1 MNTSRLFDFFKGDK
15 YLWIVVILL
24 SIFGII
30 AIFSSTEIL
39 SYKKETSLFFYFFK
53 HFVIVILSLAIA
65 YFVQLIPYQYYA
77 GIWKLLLPLIVVAL
91 IYAMFFGGKINEA
104 GRWIE
109 IPVINLTFQA
119 SDLAKVALV
128 LFLSRFMSK
137 NQEHIKEFKRGFL
150 PMLAVVGVICFLI
163 FLENVSTS
171 IMLFMMAVVMMFV
184 GRVNNFHLFGLLAA
198 MALCV
203 FLAVTIMLKVP
214 DEYLKIGRLRTAK
227 TRIEHFGAGDKEM
240 LYQVKHANIAIANGG
255 ILPNGPGNSRQ
266 KYFLPNAFSDY
277 VYAIIIEEWG
287 LFGGV
292 IILVLYLVFL
302 YRIILIVLNSPRTF
316 GALVALGL
324 GLSIVIQAFFHI
336 MVNVG
341 ILPSTGVTL
350 PFVSMG
356 GSSIFFFGFALGIII
371 SVSKSVENDDLGKA
385 PKNESYIEELE
396 QQISVL

>member
-77 GIWKLLLPLIVVAL
+77 GIWKLLLPLSVVAL

-137 NQEHIKEFKRGFL
+137 NQEHIKEFKRGFF

-227 TRIEHFGAGDKEM
+227 TRIEHFGGDKEM

-292 IILVLYLVFL
+292 IVLVLYLVFL

>member
-1 MNTSRLFDFFKGDK
+1 
-15 YLWIVVILL
+15 
-24 SIFGII
+24 
-30 AIFSSTEIL
+30 
-39 SYKKETSLFFYFFK
+39 
-53 HFVIVILSLAIA
+53 
-65 YFVQLIPYQYYA
+65 
-77 GIWKLLLPLIVVAL
+77 
-91 IYAMFFGGKINEA
+91 
-104 GRWIE
+104 
-109 IPVINLTFQA
+109 
-119 SDLAKVALV
+119 
-128 LFLSRFMSK
+128 
-137 NQEHIKEFKRGFL
+137 
-150 PMLAVVGVICFLI
+150 
-163 FLENVSTS
+163 
-171 IMLFMMAVVMMFV
+171 MAVVMMFV

-227 TRIEHFGAGDKEM
+227 TRIEHFGGDKEM

>member
-15 YLWIVVILL
+15 YLWMVVILL

-53 HFVIVILSLAIA
+53 HFVIVIMSLAIA

-77 GIWKLLLPLIVVAL
+77 GIWKLLLPLSFVAL
-91 IYAMFFGGKINEA
+91 LYAMFLGGKINEA

-119 SDLAKVALV
+119 SDFAKVALV

-150 PMLAVVGVICFLI
+150 PMLAVIGAICFLI

-171 IMLFMMAVVMMFV
+171 IMLFMIAVVMMFV
-184 GRVNNFHLFGLLAA
+184 GRVNNFHLFGLLAS
-198 MALCV
+198 MALFV

-227 TRIEHFGAGDKEM
+227 TRIEHFGASDKDM

-292 IILVLYLVFL
+292 IILILYLVFL

>member
-77 GIWKLLLPLIVVAL
+77 GIWKLLLPLSVVAL

-137 NQEHIKEFKRGFL
+137 NQEHIKEFKRGFF

-227 TRIEHFGAGDKEM
+227 TRIEHFGGDKEM

>member
-1 MNTSRLFDFFKGDK
+1 MNTNRLLDFFKGDK

-24 SIFGII
+24 SIFGIL

-39 SYKKETSLFFYFFK
+39 SYKKETSIFFYFFK
-53 HFVIVILSLAIA
+53 HFAIVIVSLIIA
-65 YFVQLIPYQYYA
+65 YFVQLVPYQYYS
-77 GIWKLLLPLIVVAL
+77 GNWKLLLPLSVIAL
-91 IYAMFFGGKINEA
+91 IYAMFFGDKINEA
-104 GRWIE
+104 GRWIK

-128 LFLSRFMSK
+128 LFLARFMSK

-150 PMLAVVGVICFLI
+150 PMIAVVGVICFLI
-163 FLENVSTS
+163 FLENISTS
-171 IMLFMMAVVMMFV
+171 IMVFIMAAVMMFV
-184 GRVNNFHLFGLLAA
+184 GRVNNLHLVGLIAA
-198 MALCV
+198 LMLSA
-203 FLAVTIMLKVP
+203 FLVITIMLKVP

-227 TRIEHFGAGDKEM
+227 TRIEHFGADNNEI

-287 LFGGV
+287 LLGGV
-292 IILVLYLVFL
+292 IILALYLVFL
-302 YRIILIVLNSPRTF
+302 YRIILIVLHSPRTF

-324 GLSIVIQAFFHI
+324 GLSIVIQAFVHI
-336 MVNVG
+336 MVNVA
-341 ILPSTGVTL
+341 IFPSTGVTL

-356 GSSIFFFGFALGIII
+356 GSSILFFGFALGIII

-385 PKNESYIEELE
+385 PKKESYIEELE

>member
-77 GIWKLLLPLIVVAL
+77 GIWKLLLPLSVVAL

>member
-1 MNTSRLFDFFKGDK
+1 
-15 YLWIVVILL
+15 
-24 SIFGII
+24 
-30 AIFSSTEIL
+30 
-39 SYKKETSLFFYFFK
+39 
-53 HFVIVILSLAIA
+53 LAIA

-77 GIWKLLLPLIVVAL
+77 GIWKLLLPLSVVAL

-227 TRIEHFGAGDKEM
+227 TRIEHFGGDKEM

>member
-77 GIWKLLLPLIVVAL
+77 GIWKLLLPLSVVAL

-227 TRIEHFGAGDKEM
+227 TRIEHFGGDKEM

>member
-77 GIWKLLLPLIVVAL
+77 GIWKLLLPLSVVAL

-137 NQEHIKEFKRGFL
+137 NQEHIKEFKRGFF

-198 MALCV
+198 MALCA

-227 TRIEHFGAGDKEM
+227 TRIEHFGGDKEI

>member
-53 HFVIVILSLAIA
+53 HFVIVIMSLAIA

-77 GIWKLLLPLIVVAL
+77 GIWKLLLPLSVVAL

-137 NQEHIKEFKRGFL
+137 NQEHIKEFKRGFF

-227 TRIEHFGAGDKEM
+227 TRIEHFGGDKEM